1 MLKIILFM
9 ISMFL
14 IGFLIV
20 QENWHM
26 TISAFGYEITLS
38 TILLVVL
45 IGILLYLLKLL
56 KKPFIWLFGLKNKR
70 ATAHL
75 VKKEAYLTFVLE
87 TLLDQ
92 NNESIAAILKQKK
105 GMLQKKD
112 IKHLLLTA
120 LFNPSKDIY
129 EELLKQKETELAGIR
144 GLYFLSKEEGN
155 LKEAEK
161 LLSKAE
167 QNHSNVFWVLQESYE
182 IAVLQRDWHQALILL
197 EKLYKLKQIKK
208 EDYTIQKSNLF
219 FMLGRIQEA
228 YQLDKKNPSFAI
240 AYANQNPKN
249 ALTALTYSWN
259 KEPSFEVYQ
268 AYMEHFKSLT
278 PDKQIK
284 AVQKLISKN
293 KEFRISLIALADTAI
308 RVEKWRLA
316 KETLSAYLQSYP
328 LTKNVA
334 DMMAKV
340 SRFGWHHEQE
350 AKEWERKGLE
360 TTDKYGWM
368 CLKCNQATNDWSPT
382 CPHCNKIGTITYR

>member
-20 QENWHM
+20 QENWDM
-26 TISAFGYEITLS
+26 TITAFGYEITLS
-38 TILLVVL
+38 TVLLVVL
-45 IGILLYLLKLL
+45 IVIGIYLISLI
-56 KKPFIWLFGLKNKR
+56 KKPFSWIFGLKNKR
-70 ATAHL
+70 ETKHL

-92 NNESIAAILKQKK
+92 NNESIANILKQKK

-120 LFNPSKDIY
+120 LFNPTKQIY
-129 EELLKQKETELAGIR
+129 EELLKTKETELAGIR
-144 GLYFLSKEEGN
+144 GLYFISKQEGN

-167 QNHSNVFWVLQESYE
+167 QTHPNVFWVLKESYE
-182 IAVLQRDWHQALILL
+182 LATIQRDWHQALILL
-197 EKLYKLKQIKK
+197 EKLYKQKQIKK
-208 EDYTIQKSNLF
+208 DDYSTQKACLF
-219 FMLGRIQEA
+219 FALGRIKEA
-228 YQLDKKNPSFAI
+228 YQLDKANPAFAV
-240 AYANQNPKN
+240 AYAKENSKN
-249 ALTALTYSWN
+249 AVSILTYSWN
-259 KEPSFEVYQ
+259 KEPSFDVYKS
-268 AYMEHFKSLT
+268 YMEHFKAL
-278 PDKQIK
+278 PAEKQIK

-308 RVEKWRLA
+308 RLEKWRLA

-328 LTKNVA
+328 LTKTVA
-334 DMMAKV
+334 DMMADV
-340 SRFGWHHEQE
+340 SRHGWHHEQE

-368 CLKCNQATNDWSPT
+368 CLKCNQTTSEWSAF
-382 CPHCNKIGTITYR
+382 CPHCNKIGSITYR